1 MSTMSI
7 SRKIANS
14 LKKNGI
20 NAKPT
25 QIRDAVVGEVE
36 FDKSCLKIMK
46 LIEDQVAEGNGSN
59 IYNVIRDAAMSS
71 ENPFDYCKNIVVF
84 AVSDDPKDG
93 TTDKWL
99 YPSKEDVEK
108 MVSGICTINTKI
120 QEAIDATLAL
130 PLYPFTNGNTIRKAI
145 EQYADEFMPGN
156 AIEIRHAL
164 YNIRYNWN
172 LYPIDTAV
180 PNPFY
185 VRIYKSGIR
194 QVEFAKA
201 IMNICNSE
209 FGSKFKSYHKFEK
222 VYNNFPNQFST
233 GQIGVNAL
241 ILTASTIEEI
251 CMQTTKHYIKFSKL
265 TDKVYDYI
273 SEHCEIVSNPILN
286 GKRKMLNCE
295 VRQILNR
302 WPCS

>member
-20 NAKPT
+20 NMKPT
-25 QIRDAVVGEVE
+25 QIRDAVNGETE
-36 FDKSCLKIMK
+36 LDKSCLKIMK
-46 LIEDQVAEGNGSN
+46 LIEDQVAEGNGN
-59 IYNVIRDAAMSS
+59 NTYNVIRDAAMSS
-71 ENPFDYCKNIVVF
+71 ENHFDYCKNIVVF
-84 AVSDDPKDG
+84 AVSDDTKDG

-130 PLYPFTNGNTIRKAI
+130 PLYPFTNGNLIRKAI

-180 PNPFY
+180 PLINKNP
-185 VRIYKSGIR
+185 
-194 QVEFAKA
+194 
-201 IMNICNSE
+201 NIATKTTNI
-209 FGSKFKSYHKFEK
+209 FGLPK
-222 VYNNFPNQFST
+222 
-233 GQIGVNAL
+233 
-241 ILTASTIEEI
+241 
-251 CMQTTKHYIKFSKL
+251 
-265 TDKVYDYI
+265 
-273 SEHCEIVSNPILN
+273 
-286 GKRKMLNCE
+286 
-295 VRQILNR
+295 
-302 WPCS
+302 